1 MSDKPFDISISSRS
15 SGWLKIWPVIFVL
28 GLVGWLLLISQ
39 DPARAWRAFLINFI
53 FFTPL
58 AAGMI
63 TWPAVVFTARGQWMG
78 PAQRPAMTGLGF
90 APFSLLAF
98 IALWIAGPS
107 WAPWFHDKNFFQM
120 IWLNPTFLFTR
131 DFLAILF
138 FWILAWQ
145 FNRRQETGRPKILA
159 AWLVVVYCAVF
170 SLLGFDLVMA
180 LDPRWFSSLFG
191 GYFFISGMYIAVAAW
206 TFLAVRRPGVTR
218 DQCSDL
224 GKLIVTF
231 GLLTTYLMFS
241 QLIPIWYENLPAE
254 VRFVVPRM
262 NFRQWQWVSI
272 ALLGIIYLGPLV
284 FLLTRWSKKTPRFLQ
299 AVAFAVLVGMW
310 VERWWLVAPTFNR
323 HIVFGPTEV
332 AITTA
337 FLAAFAFSVLLA
349 DRKNSKIPGQRGQ
362 P

>member
-1 MSDKPFDISISSRS
+1 
-15 SGWLKIWPVIFVL
+15 
-28 GLVGWLLLISQ
+28 
-39 DPARAWRAFLINFI
+39 
-53 FFTPL
+53 
-58 AAGMI
+58 
-63 TWPAVVFTARGQWMG
+63 
-78 PAQRPAMTGLGF
+78 
-90 APFSLLAF
+90 
-98 IALWIAGPS
+98 
-107 WAPWFHDKNFFQM
+107 
-120 IWLNPTFLFTR
+120 
-131 DFLAILF
+131 
-138 FWILAWQ
+138 
-145 FNRRQETGRPKILA
+145 
-159 AWLVVVYCAVF
+159 
-170 SLLGFDLVMA
+170 MA